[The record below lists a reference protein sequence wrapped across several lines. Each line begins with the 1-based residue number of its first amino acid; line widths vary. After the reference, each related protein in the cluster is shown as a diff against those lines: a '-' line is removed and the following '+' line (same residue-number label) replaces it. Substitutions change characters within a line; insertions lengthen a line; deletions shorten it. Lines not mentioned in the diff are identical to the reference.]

1 MHRRSRLARALVVL
15 ALSGA
20 LAACAGVAPSGGPS
34 NRITTDQ
41 IARLQRGMSMED
53 VRKLLG
59 EPTQVDRMGRGRG
72 EVWTYNYIDRA
83 QATPHMQLFV
93 WFDPTTGTLTRF
105 ESGFNQAM
113 HPSGN

>member
-1 MHRRSRLARALVVL
+1 MHHRSRLARPLVVL
-15 ALSGA
+15 ALSAA

-34 NRITTDQ
+34 NQITTDQ
-41 IARLQRGMSMED
+41 IARLQRGMSAED

-72 EVWTYNYIDRA
+72 EVWTYNYIDPA

-93 WFDPTTGTLTRF
+93 WFDPTTGALTRF
-105 ESGFNQAM
+105 ESGFNQGM